1 MKRLEDL
8 PLKAYEPLSGVEL
21 DAAIAHGVR
30 QTKSCLPEFAHA
42 FKYSHSVDD
51 FYTPPSDNVEWTTG
65 FWTGELWLAYEL
77 SQDPAFSDAAQWQV
91 GSFLDRIE
99 RKIDVEHHDMGFLY
113 SPSCVASYK
122 LTGNPV
128 GRKAAL
134 LAADNLISRFQEKGQ
149 FLQAWGPLGAKDNY
163 RLIIDCLLNL
173 PLLYWATTETG
184 DERYAQIA
192 TRHLHTAIKYVLRP
206 DNSTYHTYFFDPET
220 GAPVRG
226 VTAQGYRD
234 GSAWARGQAW
244 GVYGAALAY
253 RYLKDDESQ
262 EVSTKVLDF
271 FLEHLPENCI
281 PYWDFD
287 FTDPSDEP
295 RDSSALAIAACGM
308 LEMARV
314 MGGTP
319 EAGAYRDYAA
329 RMCSALWS
337 HCAAKDPAVSNG
349 QLLHG
354 TYARKSP
361 FNTCNNRGVDECNT
375 WGDYYY
381 MEALARLK
389 LDWHPYW

>member
-1 MKRLEDL
+1 MKRLEYL
-8 PLKAYEPLSGVEL
+8 PLRFYEPLEGASLDVAIQSG
-21 DAAIAHGVR
+21 IR
-30 QTKSCLPEFAHA
+30 QTRSCLPDFAHA
-42 FKYSHSVDD
+42 FKYSHSVDG
-51 FYTPPSDNVEWTTG
+51 FYAPPSENVEWTTG

-77 SQDPAFSDAAQWQV
+77 SADPVFLDAAQWQV

-99 RKIDVEHHDMGFLY
+99 RRVDVEHHDMGFLY

-122 LTGNPV
+122 LTGNPA

-149 FLQAWGPLGAKDNY
+149 FIQAWGPLGARDNY

-173 PLLYWATTETG
+173 PLLYWATGETG
-184 DERYAQIA
+184 DERYGRIA
-192 TRHLHTAIKYVLRP
+192 TKHLRTAVKYILRP
-206 DNSTYHTYFFDPET
+206 DDSTYHTYFFDPET

-253 RYLKDDESQ
+253 RYLKDDESMD
-262 EVSTKVLDF
+262 VYTRVLDF
-271 FLEHLPENCI
+271 FLSHLPSDCI

-314 MGGTP
+314 IPGTA
-319 EAGAYRDYAA
+319 EAEVYRDYAA
-329 RMCSALWS
+329 RLCRALWA
-337 HCAAKDPAVSNG
+337 HCAVREPSISNG

-361 FNTCNNRGVDECNT
+361 YNTCNDRGVDECNT

-381 MEALARLK
+381 MEVLARLK
-389 LDWHPYW
+389 LDWNPYW